1 MRGGNWCYLN
11 YGESA
16 ACVTWLRGGKGC
28 VDQVGV
34 YDEPE
39 ASLAMGCYLGTLG
52 MDTYGG

>member
-1 MRGGNWCYLN
+1 MRGGNWCYLD

-16 ACVTWLRGGKGC
+16 TCVTWVREGKGC
-28 VDQVGV
+28 VDQVGI

-39 ASLAMGCYLGTLG
+39 ASLAVGCYLGTPG